1 VSRPLTSATTY
12 VGIGY
17 VKVSYALT
25 GAAANLFARLWDVA
39 PDGQTLLI
47 DRGAY
52 RFDVPRYDQQ
62 AGTIRLPLFGNHY
75 QVSAGHELRLD
86 LTQVDRPTFQM
97 SNVPSSIRLD
107 PPTLVLPIAPS
118 R

>member
-1 VSRPLTSATTY
+1 
-12 VGIGY
+12 
-17 VKVSYALT
+17 
-25 GAAANLFARLWDVA
+25 LFARLWDVA

-47 DRGAY
+47 DRGVY

-75 QVSAGHELRLD
+75 RLGARHKVRLD
-86 LTQVDRPTFQM
+86 LTQVDRPTFQP
-97 SNVPSSIRLD
+97 SNVPSSIRLG
-107 PPTLVLPIAPS
+107 PPTLVLPIAQ